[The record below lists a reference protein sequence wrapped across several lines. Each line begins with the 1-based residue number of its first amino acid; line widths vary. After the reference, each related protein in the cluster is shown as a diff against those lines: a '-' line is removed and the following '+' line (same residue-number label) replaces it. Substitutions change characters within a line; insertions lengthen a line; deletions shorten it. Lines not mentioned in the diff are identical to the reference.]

1 MLEFVGPSGAVQ
13 LLGVKLVGVTAE
25 NGRKLVFTV
34 LFLLLLWA
42 ASRVVEAVLRRT
54 AHGRRLRF
62 WTAQAARLA
71 LVALGFV
78 GLVSIWFDDPT
89 RVTTALGLFSAGLA
103 FALQRVI
110 TALAGYFVI
119 LRGTLFNVGD
129 RIKMGGVRGDVVGI
143 GLLQTTIMEMGQ
155 PPSVQQDDPGMW
167 VQARQY
173 TGRIVSV
180 TNAKIFDEPVYNY
193 TRDFPY
199 VWEEIQIPVPYD
211 ADRRRAEAILLEAA
225 TRHTEDL
232 TEMSAPAVAE
242 LERRFFMRA
251 TELAPRVYYR
261 LTDNWLELSVRFIG
275 EEHGMRGLKDRIS
288 RDILDGF
295 EAAGMGLA
303 SATFQIVGAPPLEVR
318 AVVRNGDGP
327 SGPRGGHPTGNGQ
340 RDAESAAR

>member
-1 MLEFVGPSGAVQ
+1 MIEFVGPSGAVQ
-13 LLGVKLVGVTAE
+13 LLGVKLVGITAE

-34 LFLLLLWA
+34 LFLLVLWA
-42 ASRVVEAVLRRT
+42 ASRVVEAVLRRA

-62 WTAQAARLA
+62 WTAQAARLG
-71 LVALGFV
+71 LFALGLV
-78 GLVSIWFDDPT
+78 GLVSIWFDDPS

-110 TALAGYFVI
+110 TAFAGYFVI

-129 RIKMGGVRGDVVGI
+129 RIKMGGVRGDVVAI

-173 TGRIVSV
+173 TGRLVSV

-199 VWEEIQIPVPYD
+199 VWEEIQIPVAYD
-211 ADRRRAEAILLEAA
+211 ADRRRAEAILVEAA

-232 TEMSAPAVAE
+232 AAMSASAVAE
-242 LERRFFMRA
+242 LERRFFVRA

-261 LTDNWLELSVRFIG
+261 LTDNWIELSVRFIG
-275 EEHGMRGLKDRIS
+275 EEHGIRGLKDRIS

-295 EAAGMGLA
+295 EAAGLGLA
-303 SATFQIVGAPPLEVR
+303 SATFQVVGMPPLDVR
-318 AVVRNGDGP
+318 AVFRNGDG
-327 SGPRGGHPTGNGQ
+327 GGRGEAGGNAGG
-340 RDAESAAR
+340 